1 MALETLKEVTK
12 IGGVE
17 VKRVEWQHP
26 VGNFIEINDA
36 HNAITFKIQDG
47 PVKKKGVNGCQ
58 VDQILEASRLML
70 EGLHKKVASKETACA
85 ITHIEEAIMWL
96 EKRRADRT
104 ARGVEGTNN
113 L

>member
-1 MALETLKEVTK
+1 MALETLREVTK

-17 VKRVEWQHP
+17 VKRVEWNHP

-36 HNAITFKIQDG
+36 HSAITFKIQNG
-47 PVKKKGVNGCQ
+47 PVKKKGINGCQ
-58 VDQILEASRLML
+58 VDQLLETARLML
-70 EGLHKKVASKETACA
+70 DGLNKKVPAKETACA
-85 ITHIEEAIMWL
+85 ITKIEEAMMWL
-96 EKRRADRT
+96 EKRTKDRT